1 MFSDNVYHNY
11 QFDRPAELAL
21 RVLDELESSWYGLTL
36 PVQTELESILAEFR
50 VELYQ
55 ARDDMARGR
64 ALTKLLY
71 ALEAAA
77 ATPASIRAR
86 LAASHRPTMRNGG
99 ARWDSAAA
107 RAFVVRID
115 GLIGAAPELAPSPGP
130 ASSAEEF
137 PEAVAVVERVL
148 ERLNQRWSELTLRTQ
163 EQAKLWLQAYE
174 RALRS
179 ADNDWL
185 RLEATHEFL
194 RHLKDEAEI
203 WEKVYTAFRGPA
215 RPGPQP
221 QFPVGAQVMTA
232 DDAARVRALI
242 DSNPATAVAKT
253 PQAND
258 GDHGPRDGAAPPE
271 TEAEAFAET
280 AAASVI
286 DFHTDVRF
294 PGQVSTFDRAIPLR
308 VRLTLEKAEGTVVD
322 AGVSIEFVTPEP
334 QPVLVVCNAEG
345 FIVDTQDT
353 INATRTILVYQDRDS
368 QWAVFPLTPDPEAGP
383 GTRRISLDFY
393 HRERLAGTSSFQVE
407 VRDRP
412 PIDQTPVEPEPL
424 IDDRAADGSVIS
436 RVSARFT
443 PASPDA
449 PKPDFVL
456 RIALSAGQRR
466 LSYTLHS
473 PAGRL
478 GWVFQRMGSVELKT
492 DDPRVFMENTLMRL
506 SQMARASRKKLTD
519 VEAEEA
525 RDKLREIGWYLY
537 DELFTPQLRQAYR
550 QLYQLRQKKG
560 PLSLLIVSDE
570 PWIPWEMVLP
580 HEGLPDEDFLCAQFR
595 MTRWLEGHGLP
606 EDFSLRQAR
615 VVVPKSNL
623 ASVKK
628 EQDYFRQQLPPT
640 IHFDGQWLETASQV
654 KAALRQRDVQWFH
667 FACHG
672 DFDPLR
678 SDESVLVLQGEP
690 FTPNQIVGPMIEG
703 VAASRPL
710 VFLNACH
717 TGETG
722 FSLTGMGG
730 WAARFVRAGA
740 SAFIGSLWEVNDV
753 LAAEFA
759 IAFYD
764 EMLAGQ
770 TLGDAF
776 HAARLHIRDLD
787 EANPT
792 WLAYTLY
799 ADPNG
804 RVKAGDR

>member
-1 MFSDNVYHNY
+1 MPTSDAVDYE
-11 QFDRPAELAL
+11 FRRPLETAQTALDALWSQWDSLDAAAQSELTA
-21 RVLDELESSWYGLTL
+21 
-36 PVQTELESILAEFR
+36 ILASLR
-50 VELYQ
+50 ARLYQ
-55 ARDDMARGR
+55 AEGDMARGT
-64 ALTKLLY
+64 AMSSLLY
-71 ALEAAA
+71 ALD
-77 ATPASIRAR
+77 R
-86 LAASHRPTMRNGG
+86 ASH
-99 ARWDSAAA
+99 
-107 RAFVVRID
+107 V
-115 GLIGAAPELAPSPGP
+115 
-130 ASSAEEF
+130 
-137 PEAVAVVERVL
+137 PEAVAELLRERRRPTTRSAG
-148 ERLNQRWSELTLRTQ
+148 EYCSDHNARLAVNRIDSLIGKDPSLAPSETPSASDEEFIEARTTATRVIGSLNRQWRELSLRQ
-163 EQAKLWLQAYE
+163 QDQAAAWLQAYAS
-174 RALRS
+174 ALDS
-179 ADNDWL
+179 AGNDYL
-185 RLEATHEFL
+185 RLEATYAFL
-194 RHLKDEAEI
+194 RHVKDDPATYQRVYQVFRSAEVQTGGSYSPGMAAMSESDAGAI
-203 WEKVYTAFRGPA
+203 KTLINQNPGLAAFPKTPWLSDYTITTAP
-215 RPGPQP
+215 P
-221 QFPVGAQVMTA
+221 PVGTTEPDQPAQPTTV
-232 DDAARVRALI
+232 
-242 DSNPATAVAKT
+242 
-253 PQAND
+253 
-258 GDHGPRDGAAPPE
+258 
-271 TEAEAFAET
+271 
-280 AAASVI
+280 

-294 PGQVSTFDRAIPLR
+294 PRQVSTFERDVPLR
-308 VRLTLEKAEGTVVD
+308 VRLTLEKSAASVTDERVP
-322 AGVSIEFVTPEP
+322 IEFVTPEP
-334 QPVLVVCNAEG
+334 QQVLVVCNAEG

-353 INATRTILVYQDRDS
+353 VNATRTILVYQDRDS
-368 QWAVFPLTPDPEAGP
+368 QWAVFPLTPDPEIGP
-383 GTRRISLDFY
+383 GVRRISLDFY
-393 HRERLAGTSSFQVE
+393 HRERLAGTASFQVE
-407 VRDRP
+407 VCDRP

-436 RVSARFT
+436 QVSARFT

-456 RIALSAGQRR
+456 RIVLSAGERR

-473 PAGRL
+473 PTGKL

-519 VEAEEA
+519 VQAEEA

-550 QLYQLRQKKG
+550 QLYQLRRKQG

-606 EDFSLRQAR
+606 ENFSLRQAR

-623 ASVKK
+623 ASVKR

-640 IHFDGQWLETASQV
+640 IHFDGQWLETAAQV
-654 KAALRQRDVQWFH
+654 KEALRQRDVQWFH

-678 SDESVLVLQGEP
+678 SDESVLVLNGEP

-722 FSLTGMGG
+722 FSLTRMGG

-759 IAFYD
+759 IKFYD

-776 HAARLHIRDLD
+776 HAARLHIRAKDD
-787 EANPT
+787 ANPT

-804 RVKAGDR
+804 KVKNP